1 MLDVILQAY
10 VDSNG
15 VVTWKLEEGYKT
27 YNHVLAEAP
36 VGCVYIIVR
45 VGEKYWAVDPLKSLW
60 SDTLDV
66 AVGDYKEFDTLD
78 AAVAAAV
85 MLNSH

>member
-10 VDSNG
+10 VERSG
-15 VVTWKLEEGYKT
+15 SVIWKLEEGYKS
-27 YNHVLAEAP
+27 YNHVLSEAP
-36 VGCVYIIVR
+36 VDCVYIIVR
-45 VGEKYWAVDPLKSLW
+45 VGNKYWAVDPLKSLW
-60 SDTLDV
+60 SNTLDA